1 MCWTWRSGIDLTL
14 KTERLLLTVNFQFR
28 DETLSM
34 LRRLQNGWNDSVDL
48 GLVGWMYLSVI
59 VNP

>member
-1 MCWTWRSGIDLTL
+1 MCWIWRSGIDLTL
-14 KTERLLLTVNFQFR
+14 KTERLLLTVNFQFK

-34 LRRLQNGWNDSVDL
+34 QRRLQNGWNDSVDL